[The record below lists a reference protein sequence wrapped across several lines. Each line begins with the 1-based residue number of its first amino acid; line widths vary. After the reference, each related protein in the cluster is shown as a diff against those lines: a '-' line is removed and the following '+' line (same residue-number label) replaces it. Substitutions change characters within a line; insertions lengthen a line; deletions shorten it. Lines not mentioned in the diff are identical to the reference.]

1 VEDWWV
7 SSGEAGTK
15 CPFSVGSVGNCQG
28 RGEHTHLWGF
38 LPFGVRMLFVVPN
51 PAGSLTTPIQ
61 GYERTYRSDTTQMD
75 LCQLVFVTFD
85 HFNSVTFV
93 KHISNKQIPSQTR
106 KFTFTNNV
114 QLQFLRWVISSQCP
128 SPAGTTHG
136 VHLLLWGCRTFD
148 SRRRFLSRPDPFTRI
163 IWRVHRN
170 SFLKHNLNE
179 FSSTWL

>member
-114 QLQFLRWVISSQCP
+114 QLQFLRWVISAQCP
-128 SPAGTTHG
+128 SPAGTTHLCSPPPLG
-136 VHLLLWGCRTFD
+136 LSNLWFPSPFSLSSWPVHKD
-148 SRRRFLSRPDPFTRI
+148 
-163 IWRVHRN
+163 H
-170 SFLKHNLNE
+170 LKSSSE
-179 FSSTWL
+179 FFPQTQS